1 MEKVTRD
8 QELLQSTQDA
18 LEAETQEMFQV
29 SNRLNDNYVKAL
41 KMMWGHLLII
51 WLVVIVLF
59 VISFFVIRSFY
70 TSPQVSEERLQA
82 SPPPELAGDASGTA
96 FSGQA
101 VAAQP
106 QPQISP
112 SSPSEGEKVKDV
124 LRQVREAQLKKDI
137 NLLAAAYSPTF
148 PGLADKKERILKTW
162 SRYNYLD
169 LDFKL
174 ANITQKT
181 ANTMMADVVWNLICE
196 DLRSKEKTT
205 LVKKFTV
212 HFTKVSGQWLIQ
224 NLAEE

>member
-1 MEKVTRD
+1 MEKVNRD

-59 VISFFVIRSFY
+59 VVSFFVIRSFY
-70 TSPQVSEERLQA
+70 TSSRVSEERLQA
-82 SPPPELAGDASGTA
+82 STAPERAGDASGSA
-96 FSGQA
+96 SLGQA

-106 QPQISP
+106 QPKISL

-137 NLLAAAYSPTF
+137 NLLVAVYSPTF

-162 SRYNYLD
+162 ERYNYLD

-174 ANITQKT
+174 ANISQKK
-181 ANTMMADVVWNLICE
+181 ANTMMADVVWNLTCE
-196 DLRSKEKTT
+196 DLRSKEKTI

-212 HFTKVSGQWLIQ
+212 HFSKVSGQWLIQ
-224 NLAEE
+224 NLSEE